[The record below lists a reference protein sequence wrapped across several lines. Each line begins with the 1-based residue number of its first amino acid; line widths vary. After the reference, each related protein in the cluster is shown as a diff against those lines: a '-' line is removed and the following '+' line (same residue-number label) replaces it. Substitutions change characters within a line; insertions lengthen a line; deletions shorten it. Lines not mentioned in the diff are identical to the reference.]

1 MFLCLHFGVFYFC
14 GIHDIIF
21 IRNIKKKKMLKK
33 KKIPNKKREHACIM
47 WDQIRSLYIMHQR
60 IKGKDNWFPHTYLIQ
75 YILSCTK
82 PKPLIPNQTVTKPD
96 LILKIKHL
104 HTHEWNSYRSSAS
117 LSQKKKK
124 PHTAHTLFL
133 TKHSMNT
140 RPASFLS
147 LFCCLFCQKIS
158 AFLFVSS
165 LFIFLPWNPPPP
177 FSGGAS

>member
-1 MFLCLHFGVFYFC
+1 
-14 GIHDIIF
+14 
-21 IRNIKKKKMLKK
+21 MLKK

-75 YILSCTK
+75 YIPSCTK

-117 LSQKKKK
+117 LSPKKKK
-124 PHTAHTLFL
+124 KNPTQHTL
-133 TKHSMNT
+133 
-140 RPASFLS
+140 SFLPSILWILDQPLSYLSSAVYFVKKSLPFFSSLPS
-147 LFCCLFCQKIS
+147 LFFFPEILLLLSQEEPLRQPRS
-158 AFLFVSS
+158 AFS
-165 LFIFLPWNPPPP
+165 L
-177 FSGGAS
+177 SGLDLHSFFFFFF